1 MAEHNL
7 FGKEAEAKAKA
18 YLLNKGYALLEQNYR
33 AGRAEVD
40 LLMQKKEKLIC
51 IEVKARSTD
60 FFGTPQQF
68 ISSKKIKLL
77 VEAVNHYLEE
87 NQMDLEVRFDV
98 IAITIQ
104 GQNWKLKQLKNA
116 FYAWE

>member
-40 LLMQKKEKLIC
+40 LLMQKKEKLIY
-51 IEVKARSTD
+51 I
-60 FFGTPQQF
+60 
-68 ISSKKIKLL
+68 
-77 VEAVNHYLEE
+77 
-87 NQMDLEVRFDV
+87 
-98 IAITIQ
+98 
-104 GQNWKLKQLKNA
+104 
-116 FYAWE
+116 

>member
-60 FFGTPQQF
+60 FFELPSNLFPQ
-68 ISSKKIKLL
+68 KKS
-77 VEAVNHYLEE
+77 N
-87 NQMDLEVRFDV
+87 F
-98 IAITIQ
+98 
-104 GQNWKLKQLKNA
+104 W
-116 FYAWE
+116 